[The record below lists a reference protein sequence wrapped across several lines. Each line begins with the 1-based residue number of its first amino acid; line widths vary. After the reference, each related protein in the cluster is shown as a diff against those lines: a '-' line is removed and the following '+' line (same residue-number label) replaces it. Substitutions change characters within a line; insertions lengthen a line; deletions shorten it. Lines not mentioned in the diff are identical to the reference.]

1 MSSFIRLDRRKH
13 ESFLADHCY
22 DPTTKELLKVGDEVC
37 ICAHCK
43 SPHLKSV
50 WLSAKLC
57 PSCRNES
64 KRTLTEIPNT
74 KNLNNFLKKTETS
87 VVQSNYKGYFI
98 FFLIASLIG
107 GIVSVSFY
115 SESEKWKEK
124 YRGKYL
130 EVNNL
135 NSKISNLTN
144 TTSQLSSEKNNI
156 RQQLNDAETE
166 LDKYEELKILANKLS
181 FTTGIKYEDRKNYP
195 LKYGNNKAKVYFTVN
210 YPINFNSVKIDAD
223 GSGYIYGYIYDLYDN
238 KVCEAYNG
246 TVTNGVESLTFNCAL
261 EKGSYYLTHSGNTDL
276 GFIENFNKYPFSD
289 NIISITRTQYDSKYY
304 MNFFEWS
311 YKLDLKTD

>member
-1 MSSFIRLDRRKH
+1 MSNFIRLDRRKH

-37 ICAHCK
+37 ICANCK

-74 KNLNNFLKKTETS
+74 KSLNNFAKKTETKPP
-87 VVQSNYKGYFI
+87 VVQSTYKGYFI
-98 FFLIASLIG
+98 FFLITSIIS
-107 GIVSVSFY
+107 GIVSISFY
-115 SESEKWKEK
+115 SESEKWKEQYWNK
-124 YRGKYL
+124 NY
-130 EVNNL
+130 EINNL

-156 RQQLNDAETE
+156 KQQLNNTKAE
-166 LDKYEELKILANKLS
+166 LYKLEELKVLANKLS
-181 FTTGIKYEDRKNYP
+181 FTTGIKYEDRKKYL

-210 YPINFNSVKIDAD
+210 FPVNFKSVQIDAS
-223 GSGYIYGYIYDLYDN
+223 GSGYIYGYIYDLNDN
-238 KVCEAYNG
+238 KICQAYNS
-246 TVTNGVESLTFNCAL
+246 TVTNGVESLAFNCTL
-261 EKGSYYLTHSGNTDL
+261 EKGSYYLTHNGNTDL
-276 GFIENFNKYPFSD
+276 GFIENFNKYPLSD
-289 NIISITRTQYDSKYY
+289 NIISITRTQYNSKYY

-311 YKLDLKTD
+311 YELNIE